1 MKKLFL
7 LLIIGFFIPT
17 VGVSQTIDIQASPNV
32 LNLQNKA
39 TVVTIHANI
48 DFELVIG
55 SSVTLNGLVIKSWKA
70 DDCGDFVA
78 KFNMDDVK
86 GLEGLLIGDYN
97 TLTLTGLTAKG
108 ETFTG
113 STQIMVINIIPKK

>member
-17 VGVSQTIDIQASPNV
+17 VGISQTIDIQVSPNV

-39 TVVTIHANI
+39 TVVTIHTNI

-78 KFNMDDVK
+78 KFNMEDVK

-97 TLTLTGLTAKG
+97 TLTLTCLTTKG
-108 ETFTG
+108 ETFIG
-113 STQIMVINIIPKK
+113 CTQIMVINIIPKK